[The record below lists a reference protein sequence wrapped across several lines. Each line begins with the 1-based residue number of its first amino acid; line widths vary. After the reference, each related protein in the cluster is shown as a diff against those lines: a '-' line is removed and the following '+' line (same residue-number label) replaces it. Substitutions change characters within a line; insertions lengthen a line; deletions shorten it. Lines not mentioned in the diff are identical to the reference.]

1 MILSSKP
8 LSNVQVELLKLF
20 SKDISDQELMDL
32 KNILIDFYAKKSIA
46 LADQV
51 WNKKKLSDE
60 KMDGLLNSDEQ

>member
-51 WNKKKLSDE
+51 WNEKKLSDE